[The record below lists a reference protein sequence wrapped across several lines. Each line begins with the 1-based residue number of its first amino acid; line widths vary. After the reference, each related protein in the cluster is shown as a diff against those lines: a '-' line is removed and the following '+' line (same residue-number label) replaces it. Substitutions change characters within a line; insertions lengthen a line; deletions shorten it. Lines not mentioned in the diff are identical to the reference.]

1 MTSRPNEPKN
11 YPSFSSIPP
20 EFLSPKSQKG
30 PDFPVS
36 KSFSTWTGPDNTAQ
50 AQQMCSI
57 VWKGVAGAV
66 LKKCCGTLLPAVLD
80 GKLKDKIDH

>member
-1 MTSRPNEPKN
+1 MFGLFTGINGT
-11 YPSFSSIPP
+11 IL
-20 EFLSPKSQKG
+20 LSPKSQKG

-57 VWKGVAGAV
+57 VWKGVARAV